1 MRTGEKTDSKG
12 GRQWGEGEGR
22 GFQRLLWS
30 PLLQVNAAN
39 LQGGPQ
45 DLASL
50 SQLPGKVSKDQS
62 PRPARSGHSFLLES
76 CRSAGP

>member
-45 DLASL
+45 DLASNPVL
-50 SQLPGKVSKDQS
+50 TSSSACDLGCS
-62 PRPARSGHSFLLES
+62 PQRLRA
-76 CRSAGP
+76 SAFSWL